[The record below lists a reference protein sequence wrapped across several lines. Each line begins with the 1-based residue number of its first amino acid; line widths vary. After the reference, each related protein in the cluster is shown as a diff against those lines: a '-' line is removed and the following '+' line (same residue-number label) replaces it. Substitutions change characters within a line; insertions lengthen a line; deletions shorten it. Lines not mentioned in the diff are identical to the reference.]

1 MAIRDLMPS
10 LWKKSEVPV
19 RRREAENPFFALQSE
34 MNRLFDEFFRGFEPT
49 PFRRLGERPGAFRP
63 SVDVVETDKEIVVKA
78 ELPGMEEKDMAVLV
92 SDDAL
97 TITGE
102 KKDEREEQGK
112 EYYHLER
119 TYGSFRRVIPLPEA
133 VDRDKIACRFKNGVL
148 IVSIPKTGA
157 APRAQKVPIKAE

>member
-19 RRREAENPFFALQSE
+19 RREAESPFFALQSE
-34 MNRLFDEFFRGFEPT
+34 MNRLFDEFFRGFEPM

-78 ELPGMEEKDMAVLV
+78 ELPGMEEKDMEVLV

-148 IVSIPKTGA
+148 TVSVPKTEA
-157 APRAQKVPIKAE
+157 VPRAQKVPIKAE